1 MILALHVAATYILIN
16 IFISLFKEYK
26 IPINIHTLPVILL
39 GTLFLAVTEYTCI
52 KHFKVCLPF
61 GIFFATIIF
70 LLESSNIPTKPVP
83 LLSRLTIFL
92 IVAIFWSEAFVLM
105 MFHFIYT
112 PADEKSKS

>member
-26 IPINIHTLPVILL
+26 IPINIHTLL
-39 GTLFLAVTEYTCI
+39 GALFLIITEYTCI
-52 KHFKVCLPF
+52 KHFRACLPF
-61 GIFFATIIF
+61 GIFFAAVIF
-70 LLESSNIPTKPVP
+70 LLESFDISTKPEP
-83 LLSRLTIFL
+83 LLTRLTIFL
-92 IVAIFWSEAFVLM
+92 IVTIFWSEAFVLM